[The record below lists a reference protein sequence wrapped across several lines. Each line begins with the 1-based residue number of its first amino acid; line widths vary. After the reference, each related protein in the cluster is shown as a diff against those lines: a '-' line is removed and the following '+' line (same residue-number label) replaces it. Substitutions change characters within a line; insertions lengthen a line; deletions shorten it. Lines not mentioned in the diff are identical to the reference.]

1 MSRQITPLLKT
12 ILGRAKEALAAASK
26 AGSNTSALIRD
37 IVLARE
43 ITRVVVVTDIETD
56 LDRADHLVNL
66 LVDRL
71 MTLVILVILVILAT
85 GAALGTING
94 AFGGKIMARWSVSSA
109 TGQIE
114 IIL

>member
-1 MSRQITPLLKT
+1 MSRQITHLLKT
-12 ILGRAKEALAAASK
+12 ISGRAKEALAAASK

-66 LVDRL
+66 PADR
-71 MTLVILVILVILAT
+71 LVILIILVILAT